1 MLVRKKVKTTSE
13 SRRGPI
19 SCQREKERKTLKGKK
34 KRVPFTLCEP
44 QTRQRPAATQRKGKE
59 KKTKRPIQDGS
70 SEKNEKQE
78 DNRAWWQTSNPFSQS

>member
-1 MLVRKKVKTTSE
+1 VSHKLVND
-13 SRRGPI
+13 
-19 SCQREKERKTLKGKK
+19 QR
-34 KRVPFTLCEP
+34 
-44 QTRQRPAATQRKGKE
+44 QHKGKE

>member
-1 MLVRKKVKTTSE
+1 VKTTSE

-34 KRVPFTLCEP
+34 KKSVPFTLCEP